1 MNLTVSFGQ
10 HAADVL
16 PTRWPTT
23 LDQLHKWLTE
33 QPGLKP
39 RASDKKD
46 GPYLVFADF
55 GTEPKAVTKPTSSLF
70 GQIVVG
76 YRDGSHFV
84 ESWAVPIDL
93 DSGTWTTESIT
104 RVLTHYTFIAWT
116 TYKHSKAAPRWRVV
130 VFTSRG
136 MNDAEHKATWEV
148 LNTAFLGQADGAAKD
163 STRVNYLPGA
173 CLNPDD
179 AQVIRHDGA
188 LLEPAKAGPVP
199 AGTVSAEWTD
209 GPVEGWEG
217 PDDDDVLVARMLAHR
232 DFSDP
237 RQAFGGMGKFEA
249 LWTADPEVLGDLF
262 PPKEHNQS
270 FDNTRAD
277 AALANDLM
285 YFTGGDCERS
295 LRLMAQSALAQRDTW
310 EERKDRY
317 AIELAQKGRTK
328 YAFMRKAAPTP
339 TAELSSQPDADPYA
353 TLVDRTDAGN
363 ANLLI
368 RLAHGTLRFVS
379 ETLQWLYWNAKRWQI
394 DTHEVFVSTRAL
406 EVAKHYLSESEKADQ
421 IHRLDLRDEFAKWA
435 AKCRNR
441 STLDNMIALAR
452 KSPGVPISVT
462 ELDRN
467 PWLLGVENG
476 VVDLKTGELR
486 ETESRDDYVTNRC
499 TVRYDPAATCP
510 RWEKFITEI
519 TGLPTGDP
527 NSFVPRPA
535 MARYLQKALGYSITG
550 ETVEQKLFLA
560 WGEGSN
566 GKNGM
571 FDAVKH
577 LLGGYGRVL
586 PSEAL
591 MATAR
596 QADSERPTALAATLA
611 GARFVLSSETND
623 GQTLDVGLI
632 KNHTGDA
639 EMTARRMRENPFT
652 FKITHKLWISTNN
665 KPSLSQVDAAIR
677 GRLHF
682 IPFERKWNRPSE
694 VARDPTKPDGDKTL
708 PAQLAAEH
716 VGILAWLVRGAVL
729 YLQEGLD
736 APPEVTAFTH
746 AYIAQQDA
754 FARWLETMQ
763 RCEPNDASSTS
774 ASVLFIAF
782 SQWCVE
788 EGLQAKP
795 DNATA
800 FAAALKKAG
809 IAKRHERTGM
819 KYGLRRL

>member
-1 MNLTVSFGQ
+1 MNLIVSYG
-10 HAADVL
+10 
-16 PTRWPTT
+16 R
-23 LDQLHKWLTE
+23 
-33 QPGLKP
+33 
-39 RASDKKD
+39 RASDDFPTRHACTFDKLHEWLGSMRATTGQKD

-55 GTEPKAVTKPTSSLF
+55 GAEAKADTNPKSETF
-70 GQIVVG
+70 GQLIVG
-76 YRDGSHFV
+76 KRSYSHL
-84 ESWAVPIDL
+84 ELSYAVPVDL
-93 DSGTWTTESIT
+93 DTGDWTAERIAHT
-104 RVLTHYTFIAWT
+104 LQGYKWLAWT
-116 TYKHSKAAPRWRVV
+116 TYKHTPEAPRWRVV
-130 VFTSRG
+130 VPVARG
-136 MNDAEHKATWEV
+136 MTRWEHRATWEQ
-148 LNTAFLGQADGAAKD
+148 LNAAFCKQADPAAKD
-163 STRVNYLPGA
+163 ATRLNYLPGA
-173 CLNPDD
+173 CLHPEH
-179 AQVIRHDGA
+179 ARLEWSGKDGV
-188 LLEPAKAGPVP
+188 LLAPVP
-199 AGTVSAEWTD
+199 AGTRDGASTD
-209 GPVEGWEG
+209 RDGAGPVAGYSG
-217 PDDDDVLVARMLAHR
+217 PEDDDALVAYMLAYR
-232 DFSDP
+232 DPND
-237 RQAFGGMGKFEA
+237 AAAMFGGDKPTKIQA
-249 LWTADPEVLGDLF
+249 LLTGDAGVLGALY
-262 PPKEHNQS
+262 PPKEHGQS
-270 FDNTRAD
+270 WDHTRAD
-277 AALANDLM
+277 AALANEFL
-285 YFTGGDCERS
+285 YFTGGDEARS
-295 LRLMAQSALAQRDTW
+295 VRLMCAS
-310 EERKDRY
+310 
-317 AIELAQKGRTK
+317 ELARRSSWREDKAARAVAVARVGRTQ
-328 YAFMRKAAPTP
+328 YHFVRAVVPVPAG
-339 TAELSSQPDADPYA
+339 TAPDADPYA

-406 EVAKHYLSESEKADQ
+406 EVAKHYLNESEKAD
-421 IHRLDLRDEFAKWA
+421 RDNRTDLKMDYVKWA

-467 PWLLGVENG
+467 PLLLGVENG
-476 VVDLKTGELR
+476 VVDLRTGELR

-499 TVRYDPAATCP
+499 TVRYDAAATCP
-510 RWEKFITEI
+510 RWEQFITEI

-677 GRLHF
+677 GRLHL

-694 VARDPTKPDGDKTL
+694 VVRDPTKPDGDKTL
-708 PAQLAAEH
+708 PAQLAAEYE
-716 VGILAWLVRGAVL
+716 GILAWLVRGAVL
-729 YLQEGLD
+729 YQREGLD

-754 FARWLETMQ
+754 LARWLETTE
-763 RCEPNDASSTS
+763 RCEPEQGTG
-774 ASVLFIAF
+774 ASVLFNLFA
-782 SQWCVE
+782 SWCVD
-788 EGLQAKP
+788 EGMQAKP

-800 FAAALKKAG
+800 FAAALKKLG
-809 IAKRHERTGM
+809 IGKKHERTGM
-819 KYGLRRL
+819 KYGLRLKPGEV